1 MTAKDAKSHL
11 CDLFPHRST
20 DWMRRN
26 FVRLM
31 ALDPGDFERSLHS
44 DPTGDKAA
52 RNVDDQ
58 RARQS
63 ERAAA

>member
-1 MTAKDAKSHL
+1 
-11 CDLFPHRST
+11 
-20 DWMRRN
+20 
-26 FVRLM
+26 M